1 MNDIKKNIE
10 NTINKLQ
17 EAIELFY
24 QQNDGEAFKKFEIS
38 IANIDVLIKNI
49 GKYEIEKDISILD
62 KDKIVN
68 ILTEA
73 LEALETKDN
82 VLMADILQYDFIE
95 YLNEV
100 LEKLD

>member
-1 MNDIKKNIE
+1 MNDIRKNIE

-24 QQNDGEAFKKFEIS
+24 QQNDGKAFSKFEIS
-38 IANIDVLIKNI
+38 IANIDVLIENI
-49 GKYEIEKDISILD
+49 GKYEIENDISIMD
-62 KDKIVN
+62 KDRIVN

-73 LEALETKDN
+73 MEALEIKDN

-95 YLNEV
+95 YLNEI
-100 LEKLD
+100 LEKLG